1 MSLYIIAFLKD
12 LFVKKNQGF
21 NNNKIWISG
30 ATKTTEVKKIS
41 KSNNLMLWF
50 AVVAIIVLGVAVTMY
65 SDVLGDNYSTYNT
78 SLAVVV
84 VLLAIVV
91 ARFTNQGRSFWAFF
105 QASKLELAKVV
116 WLTRKETIT
125 ISAMVIV
132 VVMIFALIISLFG
145 VIFENFVQYFL
156 G

>member
-1 MSLYIIAFLKD
+1 M
-12 LFVKKNQGF
+12 KKNQGF

>member
-1 MSLYIIAFLKD
+1 M
-12 LFVKKNQGF
+12 KKNQGF
-21 NNNKIWISG
+21 NNKVWISG

-41 KSNNLMLWF
+41 KSSSALLWLV
-50 AVVAIIVLGVAVTMY
+50 AVAIVVAGIAVTMY
-65 SDVLGDNYSTYNT
+65 SDVLGSSYSSYNT

-84 VLLAIVV
+84 VLAALVV
-91 ARFTNQGRSFWAFF
+91 ARFTNQGRRFWAFF

-116 WLTRKETIT
+116 WPTRKETMT

-132 VVMIFALIISLFG
+132 VVIIFALIISLFG
-145 VIFENFVQYFL
+145 VIFENFIQYFL